1 MRTKAQPGLPKLNKR
16 VLGPIYD
23 HVFSSLDNEVGGVLV
38 GHYLEPGSAPT
49 ITGSIAALAAD
60 GARAS
65 VTFTHEA
72 WSDIH
77 DALDRRKDKAQIV
90 GWYHSHPGFGIF
102 LSEHDLFIH
111 RNFFSDP
118 AQVAFVV
125 DPHAAR
131 EGTFG
136 WVDGDIVKLDE
147 RDTGRP
153 ARRPPP
159 AGGAPSREAPAPGIR
174 GQAGSRANLIA
185 LGIGAVILGAS
196 AGLILDQPS
205 DGIPKQ
211 RHKTTSTAKSKAA
224 SDRSKH
230 RRQQRTTSA
239 HAPATTPAPQSRPS
253 QSTPTPPPAPRSGGT
268 HAQPQT
274 GGDTGGTAGPPA
286 NAVPPPSGR

>member
-1 MRTKAQPGLPKLNKR
+1 MRTEAHPGLPRFNKR

-38 GHYLEPGSAPT
+38 GHYVAPGVAPI

-77 DALDRRKDKAQIV
+77 EALDDRKDKAQIV

-125 DPHAAR
+125 DPHSAR

-136 WVDGDIVKLDE
+136 WVDGDIVKLEE
-147 RDTGRP
+147 RDTARAGRKP
-153 ARRPPP
+153 SPPRGARSR
-159 AGGAPSREAPAPGIR
+159 GAPETGVR
-174 GQAGSRANLIA
+174 GALGSRSNLIA

-196 AGLILDQPS
+196 AGFIVNSSSDEPS
-205 DGIPKQ
+205 
-211 RHKTTSTAKSKAA
+211 AKNRPKAA
-224 SDRSKH
+224 STTKSKH
-230 RRQQRTTSA
+230 PPRKDRGRVTVTVP
-239 HAPATTPAPQSRPS
+239 PAETAKPPASTVPTTTPL
-253 QSTPTPPPAPRSGGT
+253 PTPAVPAP
-268 HAQPQT
+268 H
-274 GGDTGGTAGPPA
+274 TGGTASPTTTT
-286 NAVPPPSGR
+286 PSPRSTP

>member
-1 MRTKAQPGLPKLNKR
+1 LLPRAEAPPGLPKFTKR
-16 VLGPIYD
+16 VLNPIYD

-38 GHYLEPGSAPT
+38 GHYSKSGGAPV

-77 DALDRRKDKAQIV
+77 EALDRRKDNAQIV

-111 RNFFSDP
+111 RNFFSGP
-118 AQVAFVV
+118 SQIAFVV

-136 WVDGDIVKLDE
+136 WVDGEIVQLDE

-153 ARRPPP
+153 ASRPRVTRVVP
-159 AGGAPSREAPAPGIR
+159 AAPGGALGEVTGDRLPASSRDK
-174 GQAGSRANLIA
+174 RANMVALAVGGVLI
-185 LGIGAVILGAS
+185 GAS
-196 AGLILDQPS
+196 AGFILFPS
-205 DGIPKQ
+205 STKPEPNQATHAQQKPKQ
-211 RHKTTSTAKSKAA
+211 PGKTTA
-224 SDRSKH
+224 SPPTKPTVG
-230 RRQQRTTSA
+230 RQQGTTTS
-239 HAPATTPAPQSRPS
+239 PGTGPAPTNAQPLHHIPS
-253 QSTPTPPPAPRSGGT
+253 TPVPTPPPPSGGT
-268 HAQPQT
+268 
-274 GGDTGGTAGPPA
+274 
-286 NAVPPPSGR
+286 PPSPRGSH